1 RGPRPRRARRRAGRA
16 RGGPS
21 HPCRGRRPWAV
32 HGGRPCLATG
42 TAARRGRRREPRES
56 SESRDRR
63 RDKRKRA
70 SPAAAPPSDKRE
82 KADRR
87 DPKRDGGKD
96 RKEKDRRREEGAKAP
111 EERRR
116 RQDDQGEASRRED
129 PPSARRPSGEESP
142 PRKAAREERAP
153 LRGAR
158 RRPEQTR
165 SPGGRRSRMR
175 RTDDQRDLSTD
186 EEARDKKLEEA
197 RKRREAIMKAKMA
210 DRKSEDP
217 GPGGGD
223 VREEGEG
230 PKKGGA
236 ATPEKAAASPGEGA
250 TSGKQEIV
258 RQEGMGDM
266 FDERAEAAD
275 ELKKAMRQSA
285 AIGLTGA
292 SGDDWDDEEGY
303 YIPKIGEVMGDRF
316 LVVETSGGRGVF
328 SNVVRAKDQQAEG
341 EQAGAIVAVKIL
353 RANDMMTKAA
363 EQEVSILETLNAAD
377 KSDRICGCLRHI
389 IRLLSTFAYRRHFCL
404 VFEGMEDDLRGAVKK
419 HTKNKG
425 MSLPAVRA
433 YTKQLIIG
441 LGHMHKHK
449 VIHADI
455 KPDNILIGKG
465 QQVVKFCDLG
475 TAVQFKDDISVSPYL
490 ASRFYRAPEV
500 ILGCTYDEQVDIR
513 ALGPCG
519 SSQARSF

>member
-1 RGPRPRRARRRAGRA
+1 GPPPAPRP
-16 RGGPS
+16 PE
-21 HPCRGRRPWAV
+21 
-32 HGGRPCLATG
+32 GRPCPGRPLAPLPRPPPVGGAWWPAMPGYGYSG
-42 TAARRGRRREPRES
+42 TEGKGRRREPRES

-116 RQDDQGEASRRED
+116 RQDQGEASRRED

-142 PRKAAREERAP
+142 PRKAAREESPTA
-153 LRGAR
+153 RGSAKAGADKKSWR
-158 RRPEQTR
+158 QEVEDEE
-165 SPGGRRSRMR
+165 
-175 RTDDQRDLSTD
+175 DDQRDLSTD